1 MNRSL
6 KKLVAALVAVVA
18 VVGPVGFA
26 SAQDRAVTTTSPSP
40 PPASA
45 PASAPA
51 ATSSAV
57 PSAVPSG
64 APSAGSRA
72 AFGARETKV
81 GEPVKG
87 YAVIIGGALKADND
101 EVWSRMVELSGGK
114 GARWVVFGTASETPD
129 RAGRRASEL
138 LEKRGAVAESMPVAP
153 QLKWVDLDRAVRDPQ
168 LLELVR
174 NANGVFFTGG
184 AQERI
189 VDTFKPGGHNTPML
203 NVIWDVYR
211 RGGVV
216 AGTSAGAAI
225 MSTVMFRDALSVIN
239 VMKGQLREGKEVDH
253 GLGFVGPNL
262 FVDQHFLKRG
272 RFGRM
277 IPLMLAKGYKL
288 GLGIEENSAAIVQ
301 GDQVEV
307 IGGKGAL
314 LIDLNDVKIDSNI
327 GALNLTGARLTYLDR
342 GDHFDLGLRRIE
354 PSERKRRGQFLDPNS
369 PNYKPEYTNE
379 PFYIDM
385 LSDSTLSNAMGF
397 LIDSNQKE
405 VRGLSFDPKA
415 PASEPLADLGF
426 SFRVYKGKDSMGWY
440 SDESGSDEYSVS
452 SLYLDIAPVRI
463 SRPLY
468 SPWTR

>member
-1 MNRSL
+1 MRPRGETITFHMQRSIHFL
-6 KKLVAALVAVVA
+6 LLAGALALAATPALSQPAA
-18 VVGPVGFA
+18 PAAAA
-26 SAQDRAVTTTSPSP
+26 SS
-40 PPASA
+40 SA
-45 PASAPA
+45 PADIGPA
-51 ATSSAV
+51 RFASIRA
-57 PSAVPSG
+57 G
-64 APSAGSRA
+64 AP
-72 AFGARETKV
+72 RETKV

-101 EVWSRMVELSGGK
+101 EVWGRMVELSGGK

-129 RAGRRASEL
+129 KSGRRAAEL
-138 LEKRGAVAESMPVAP
+138 LEKRGAVAESLPVAP
-153 QLKWVDLDRAVRDPQ
+153 KLRWVDLDKAVRDPQ
-168 LLELVR
+168 LLEVVR

-189 VDTFKPGGHNTPML
+189 VDTFKPGGNNTPML

-211 RGGVV
+211 NGGVV

-225 MSTVMFRDALSVIN
+225 MSTMMFRDALSVIS
-239 VMKGQLREGKEVDH
+239 VMKGQMREGKEIDN

-262 FVDQHFLKRG
+262 LVDQHFLKRG

-301 GDQVEV
+301 GDIVEV

-314 LIDLNDVKIDSNI
+314 LIDLNDVKIDTNI
-327 GALNLTGARLTYLDR
+327 GALNVNGARLTYLDK
-342 GDHFDLGLRRIE
+342 GDHFDLGLRRID
-354 PSERKRRGQFLDPNS
+354 PAERKRRGQFLDPNA
-369 PNYKPEYTNE
+369 PTYKPEYSND

-385 LSDSTLSNAMGF
+385 LSDSTISNAMGF

-415 PASEPLADLGF
+415 PASEALADLGF
-426 SFRVYKGKDSMGWY
+426 SFRLYKGRDSVGWY
-440 SDESGSDEYSVS
+440 SDESGSDEYSVAN
-452 SLYLDIAPVRI
+452 LYLDIAPVRI

-468 SPWTR
+468 APWTPPR

>member
-1 MNRSL
+1 MRPR
-6 KKLVAALVAVVA
+6 
-18 VVGPVGFA
+18 GE
-26 SAQDRAVTTTSPSP
+26 TTTFHMQRSIQFLLLAGVLALSALPAFGQAP
-40 PPASA
+40 AAPAAASA
-45 PASAPA
+45 PAPA
-51 ATSSAV
+51 ETGPARFASIRA
-57 PSAVPSG
+57 G
-64 APSAGSRA
+64 AP
-72 AFGARETKV
+72 RETKV

-101 EVWSRMVELSGGK
+101 EVWGRMVELSGGK

-129 RAGRRASEL
+129 KSGRRAAEL
-138 LEKRGAVAESMPVAP
+138 LEKRGAVAESLPVAP
-153 QLKWVDLDRAVRDPQ
+153 QLRWVDLDKAVRDPQ
-168 LLELVR
+168 LLEVVR

-189 VDTFKPGGHNTPML
+189 VDTFKPGGNNTPML

-225 MSTVMFRDALSVIN
+225 MSTVMFRDALSVIS
-239 VMKGQLREGKEVDH
+239 VMKGQMREGKEIDN

-262 FVDQHFLKRG
+262 LVDQHFLKRG

-301 GDQVEV
+301 GDIVEV

-314 LIDLNDVKIDSNI
+314 LIDLTDVKTDPNI
-327 GALNLTGARLTYLDR
+327 GALNVTGARLSYLDK
-342 GDHFDLGLRRIE
+342 GDHYDLGLRRID
-354 PSERKRRGQFLDPNS
+354 PAERKRRGQFLDPNA
-369 PNYKPEYTNE
+369 PAYKPEYTND

-385 LSDSTLSNAMGF
+385 LSDSTISNAMGF

-415 PASEPLADLGF
+415 PASEALADLGF
-426 SFRVYKGKDSMGWY
+426 SFRLYKGRDSVGWY

-452 SLYLDIAPVRI
+452 NLYLDIAPVRM
-463 SRPLY
+463 SRPLH
-468 SPWTR
+468 SPWTSR